1 MARIGGRK
9 LSDGVPDGATLPEGI
24 EVDDA
29 AAYFGVVDSSDV
41 LQQMMSMDSKQALSK
56 ALEHLADIILR
67 PGEFDF
73 EAASDRLQCE
83 GGEIYFLIFGH
94 LNLMALPDPLLQ
106 FAGQPDS
113 TGASNTAHPLATSEV
128 IEALT
133 PLFDP
138 MQFLKMLA
146 IAYATGGDSEVNRY
160 FESIERLM
168 SNPSGNVEMMQT
180 MAEELRGSLD
190 VAGHALPMA
199 IFASEQAQP
208 AEIEMGTSMER
219 NEPASTSPPKPE
231 PQPEP
236 AVQAPTPEPVT
247 ESVPLPSESVP
258 LPSQPVAL
266 PSESVPLP
274 SDSVPLP
281 SQDEP
286 VEEGGFKNEVE
297 VDFAAQ
303 DAFAGAFTS
312 QLVPEPQSSTEP
324 IEQVQDSTDE
334 DTPAPDATHEPL
346 EQPLAEETVEE
357 EWVSDAERF
366 IAADVDDSGSLS
378 VEELAVA
385 ADVTIQEAEELHSA
399 ADTDGDG
406 EVSLSEFVSSEAAQ
420 KMSSLPR
427 PVAPVRKPIQSQQ
440 PPQQPQPVRQQP
452 ASPGVAAPQMGWQQ
466 QPVQQP
472 RQQQPMQQQP
482 MQQQPMMPQQPNMN
496 IQPTIRSGI
505 HCRGCGIGLDPNWR
519 YCPVCGNMNMS
530 AHR

>member
-1 MARIGGRK
+1 M
-9 LSDGVPDGATLPEGI
+9 SEGVPEGATLPEGI

-73 EAASDRLQCE
+73 EAASERLQCE

-106 FAGQPDS
+106 FAGQADS
-113 TGASNTAHPLATSEV
+113 TGAANTAHPLATGDV
-128 IEALT
+128 VQALT

-138 MQFLKMLA
+138 MQFLKILA
-146 IAYATGGDSEVNRY
+146 IAYATGGNTEVDRY
-160 FESIERLM
+160 LQSIESIM
-168 SNPSGNVEMMQT
+168 AAPSDNVEKMQT
-180 MAEELRGSLD
+180 MAEELKSSLD

-199 IFASEQAQP
+199 LFASEQAQP
-208 AEIEMGTSMER
+208 AEIEMGTIIER
-219 NEPASTSPPKPE
+219 RD
-231 PQPEP
+231 PEP
-236 AVQAPTPEPVT
+236 APVPDEPEPTPEVTALEPEAESVPLPT
-247 ESVPLPSESVP
+247 ESVPLPAV
-258 LPSQPVAL
+258 
-266 PSESVPLP
+266 
-274 SDSVPLP
+274 DSVPLP
-281 SQDEP
+281 SQEEP
-286 VEEGGFKNEVE
+286 VEETGFKNEVE
-297 VDFAAQ
+297 VDHAAQ
-303 DAFAGAFTS
+303 DAFAGAFGS
-312 QLVPEPQSSTEP
+312 QLVPEPEVVPEP
-324 IEQVQDSTDE
+324 AEEAVPE
-334 DTPAPDATHEPL
+334 PAEPVVSEPEPL
-346 EQPLAEETVEE
+346 VEEQPEE

-385 ADVTIQEAEELHSA
+385 ANVTIEEAEELHTA

-427 PVAPVRKPIQSQQ
+427 PVAPVRRPIQSQQ
-440 PPQQPQPVRQQP
+440 PAQQQQPQQPVRQQP
-452 ASPGVAAPQMGWQQ
+452 TSPGVAAPQMGWQQ
-466 QPVQQP
+466 PLP
-472 RQQQPMQQQP
+472 QQQPMRQP
-482 MQQQPMMPQQPNMN
+482 MQQPMMPQQPAMN

-519 YCPVCGNMNMS
+519 FCPICGNMNMS

>member
-1 MARIGGRK
+1 M
-9 LSDGVPDGATLPEGI
+9 SEGVPEGATLPDGI

-73 EAASDRLQCE
+73 EAASERLQCE

-94 LNLMALPDPLLQ
+94 LNLMTLPDPLLQ

-113 TGASNTAHPLATSEV
+113 TGAANTAHPLATGDV
-128 IEALT
+128 LQTLT

-138 MQFLKMLA
+138 MQFLKILA
-146 IAYATGGDSEVNRY
+146 IAYATGGNVEVERY
-160 FESIERLM
+160 LQSIESIM
-168 SNPSGNVEMMQT
+168 AAPSDNLEKMQT
-180 MAEELRGSLD
+180 MAEELKSSLD
-190 VAGHALPMA
+190 VAGHALPMPL
-199 IFASEQAQP
+199 FAGEQAQP
-208 AEIEMGTSMER
+208 AEIEMGTIIER
-219 NEPASTSPPKPE
+219 REPEPAPVEPE
-231 PQPEP
+231 PQTDSESVPTPAVAAPEP
-236 AVQAPTPEPVT
+236 EVESVPLPT
-247 ESVPLPSESVP
+247 ESVPLPAV
-258 LPSQPVAL
+258 
-266 PSESVPLP
+266 
-274 SDSVPLP
+274 DSVPLP
-281 SQDEP
+281 SQEEP
-286 VEEGGFKNEVE
+286 LEETGFKNEVE
-297 VDFAAQ
+297 VDHAAR
-303 DAFAGAFTS
+303 DAFAGAFGS
-312 QLVPEPQSSTEP
+312 QLVPEPEVVSEP
-324 IEQVQDSTDE
+324 
-334 DTPAPDATHEPL
+334 
-346 EQPLAEETVEE
+346 AEEVLPEPFEPVVSEPEPVAEEQVEE

-385 ADVTIQEAEELHSA
+385 ANVTIEEAEELHTA

-427 PVAPVRKPIQSQQ
+427 PVAPVRRPIQSQQ
-440 PPQQPQPVRQQP
+440 PAQQQPTQQQPVRQQP
-452 ASPGVAAPQMGWQQ
+452 TSPGVAAPQMGWQQ
-466 QPVQQP
+466 PLP
-472 RQQQPMQQQP
+472 QQQPMRQP
-482 MQQQPMMPQQPNMN
+482 MQQPMMPQQPAMN

-519 YCPVCGNMNMS
+519 FCPICGNMNMS

>member
-1 MARIGGRK
+1 MAKIGESE
-9 LSDGVPDGATLPEGI
+9 LSEGVPEGASLPDGI

-41 LQQMMSMDSKQALSK
+41 LQQMMLMDSKQALSK

-73 EAASDRLQCE
+73 EAASERLQCE

-113 TGASNTAHPLATSEV
+113 TGSANSAHPLATEEV
-128 IEALT
+128 VQALT

-138 MQFLKMLA
+138 MQFLKILA
-146 IAYATGGDSEVNRY
+146 IAYATGGNSEVERY
-160 FESIERLM
+160 LQSIENIM
-168 SNPSGNVEMMQT
+168 ASPSENVASMQT
-180 MAEELRGSLD
+180 MAEELNSSLD

-199 IFASEQAQP
+199 LFASDQAQP
-208 AEIEMGTSMER
+208 AEIEMGAVIER
-219 NEPASTSPPKPE
+219 KAPEPKPAPATPVAAEPEPSVSE
-231 PQPEP
+231 PQVESVPLP
-236 AVQAPTPEPVT
+236 T
-247 ESVPLPSESVP
+247 ESVPLPTESVP
-258 LPSQPVAL
+258 LPAV
-266 PSESVPLP
+266 
-274 SDSVPLP
+274 DSVPLP
-281 SQDEP
+281 AQEEAIEE
-286 VEEGGFKNEVE
+286 VEFKNEVE
-297 VDFAAQ
+297 VDYAAQ
-303 DAFAGAFTS
+303 DAFAGAFGS
-312 QLVPEPQSSTEP
+312 QMVPELEASPEI
-324 IEQVQDSTDE
+324 IEEVSETIPE
-334 DTPAPDATHEPL
+334 PAPVVEEP
-346 EQPLAEETVEE
+346 AEE

-385 ADVTIQEAEELHSA
+385 ANVTLEEAETLHSA
-399 ADTDGDG
+399 ADSDGDG

-440 PPQQPQPVRQQP
+440 PQQPEQPPRQQP
-452 ASPGVAAPQMGWQQ
+452 TSPGVAAPQMGWQQ
-466 QPVQQP
+466 PP
-472 RQQQPMQQQP
+472 PQQQIPQQQIP
-482 MQQQPMMPQQPNMN
+482 QQQPMMPQQPNMN

-519 YCPVCGNMNMS
+519 YCPVCGNMNMN

>member
-1 MARIGGRK
+1 MADDV
-9 LSDGVPDGATLPEGI
+9 LEGATLPEGI

-29 AAYFGVVDSSDV
+29 AAYFGVTDSSDV

-73 EAASDRLQCE
+73 EAASERLQCE

-113 TGASNTAHPLATSEV
+113 SGASNTPHPSASSEI

-138 MQFLKMLA
+138 MQFLKILA
-146 IAYATGGDSEVNRY
+146 IAYATGGQNEVDRY
-160 FESIERLM
+160 HQSIEKM
-168 SNPSGNVEMMQT
+168 MANPSENVEEMKT
-180 MAEELRGSLD
+180 MAEELKSSLD
-190 VAGHALPMA
+190 VAGHALPMSL
-199 IFASEQAQP
+199 FASEQAQP
-208 AEIEMGTSMER
+208 AEIELGTMMVPKQEKSTPPPQQ
-219 NEPASTSPPKPE
+219 EPEKKA
-231 PQPEP
+231 
-236 AVQAPTPEPVT
+236 EPVVESEEIEPVVESVPLPT
-247 ESVPLPSESVP
+247 ESVPLPTASVP
-258 LPSQPVAL
+258 LPSA
-266 PSESVPLP
+266 
-274 SDSVPLP
+274 DSVPLP

-286 VEEGGFKNEVE
+286 EDDTGFKNEVE
-297 VDFAAQ
+297 VQHAAQ
-303 DAFAGAFTS
+303 DAFAGAFGS
-312 QLVPEPQSSTEP
+312 QLVPESKPTAEPDEQEVLSNVEITTESQ
-324 IEQVQDSTDE
+324 EMVQE
-334 DTPAPDATHEPL
+334 LPEI
-346 EQPLAEETVEE
+346 VEE
-357 EWVSDAERF
+357 STQQEWVSDAERF
-366 IAADVDDSGSLS
+366 IAADVDESGSLS

-385 ADVTIQEAEELHSA
+385 ANVTMQEAEELHNA

-427 PVAPVRKPIQSQQ
+427 PVAPIRKPIQAKQS
-440 PPQQPQPVRQQP
+440 PQQQQP
-452 ASPGVAAPQMGWQQ
+452 ARQPPPSPGVAAPQMGWQQ
-466 QPVQQP
+466 PIQQPPVQQ
-472 RQQQPMQQQP
+472 QPVA
-482 MQQQPMMPQQPNMN
+482 PQQPSMN

>member
-1 MARIGGRK
+1 M
-9 LSDGVPDGATLPEGI
+9 SEGVPEGASLPDGI

-41 LQQMMSMDSKQALSK
+41 LQQMMLMDSKQALSK

-73 EAASDRLQCE
+73 EAASERLQCE

-94 LNLMALPDPLLQ
+94 LNLMALPDPMLQ

-113 TGASNTAHPLATSEV
+113 TGSANSAHPLATEEV
-128 IEALT
+128 VQALT

-138 MQFLKMLA
+138 MQFLKILA
-146 IAYATGGDSEVNRY
+146 IAYATGGNSEVERY
-160 FESIERLM
+160 LQSIENIM
-168 SNPSGNVEMMQT
+168 ASPSENVASMQT
-180 MAEELRGSLD
+180 MAEELNSSLD

-199 IFASEQAQP
+199 LFASDQAQP
-208 AEIEMGTSMER
+208 AEIEMGAVIER
-219 NEPASTSPPKPE
+219 KAPEPKPAPATPVAAEPEPSVSE
-231 PQPEP
+231 PQVESVPLP
-236 AVQAPTPEPVT
+236 T
-247 ESVPLPSESVP
+247 ESVPLPTESVP
-258 LPSQPVAL
+258 LPAV
-266 PSESVPLP
+266 
-274 SDSVPLP
+274 DSVPLP
-281 SQDEP
+281 AQEEAIEE
-286 VEEGGFKNEVE
+286 VEFKNEVE
-297 VDFAAQ
+297 VDYAAQ
-303 DAFAGAFTS
+303 DAFAGAFGS
-312 QLVPEPQSSTEP
+312 QMVPELEASPEI
-324 IEQVQDSTDE
+324 IEEVSETIPE
-334 DTPAPDATHEPL
+334 PAPVVEEP
-346 EQPLAEETVEE
+346 AEE

-385 ADVTIQEAEELHSA
+385 ANVTLEEAETLHSA
-399 ADTDGDG
+399 ADSDGDG

-440 PPQQPQPVRQQP
+440 PQQPEQPPRQQP
-452 ASPGVAAPQMGWQQ
+452 TSPGVAAPQMGWQQ
-466 QPVQQP
+466 PP
-472 RQQQPMQQQP
+472 PQQQIPQQQIP
-482 MQQQPMMPQQPNMN
+482 QQQPMMPQQPNMN

-519 YCPVCGNMNMS
+519 YCPVCGNMNMN

>member
-1 MARIGGRK
+1 M
-9 LSDGVPDGATLPEGI
+9 SEGVPEGASLPDGI
-24 EVDDA
+24 EVDDT

-41 LQQMMSMDSKQALSK
+41 LQQMMSMDSKKALSK

-73 EAASDRLQCE
+73 EAASERLQCE

-113 TGASNTAHPLATSEV
+113 TGAANTAHPLATEDV
-128 IEALT
+128 VQTLT

-138 MQFLKMLA
+138 MQFLKILA
-146 IAYATGGDSEVNRY
+146 IAYATGGTTEVERY
-160 FESIERLM
+160 MQSIESIM
-168 SNPSGNVEMMQT
+168 AAPSDNVEKMQT
-180 MAEELRGSLD
+180 IAEELKSSLD
-190 VAGHALPMA
+190 VAGHALPMPL
-199 IFASEQAQP
+199 FASDQAQP
-208 AEIEMGTSMER
+208 AEIEMGTIIER
-219 NEPASTSPPKPE
+219 REPEPAPAPAEPE
-231 PQPEP
+231 VISQPEP
-236 AVQAPTPEPVT
+236 TLEVAAPEPEVESVPLPT
-247 ESVPLPSESVP
+247 ESVPLPAV
-258 LPSQPVAL
+258 
-266 PSESVPLP
+266 
-274 SDSVPLP
+274 DSVPLP

-286 VEEGGFKNEVE
+286 VEETGFKNEVE
-297 VDFAAQ
+297 VDHAAQ
-303 DAFAGAFTS
+303 DAFAGAFGS
-312 QLVPEPQSSTEP
+312 QLVPEPEVVPEPVEEVIPEPVEP
-324 IEQVQDSTDE
+324 IVSESQPVVE
-334 DTPAPDATHEPL
+334 
-346 EQPLAEETVEE
+346 EQPEE

-385 ADVTIQEAEELHSA
+385 ANVTIEEAEELHTA

-427 PVAPVRKPIQSQQ
+427 PVAPVRRPIQSQKPTQ
-440 PPQQPQPVRQQP
+440 QQPTRQQP
-452 ASPGVAAPQMGWQQ
+452 TSPGVAAPQMGWQQ
-466 QPVQQP
+466 PLP
-472 RQQQPMQQQP
+472 QQQPMRQP
-482 MQQQPMMPQQPNMN
+482 MQQPMMPQQQTMN

-519 YCPVCGNMNMS
+519 FCPICGNMNMS

>member
-1 MARIGGRK
+1 MAKTGERS
-9 LSDGVPDGATLPEGI
+9 LSDGVPEGATLPEGI

-29 AAYFGVVDSSDV
+29 AAYFGVVASSDV
-41 LQQMMSMDSKQALSK
+41 LEQMMSMEPKQALSK
-56 ALEHLADIILR
+56 ALEHLADIVLR

-73 EAASDRLQCE
+73 EAASERLQCE

-113 TGASNTAHPLATSEV
+113 TGAENTAHPLATPDV
-128 IEALT
+128 IEALS

-138 MQFLKMLA
+138 MQFLKILA
-146 IAYATGGDSEVNRY
+146 IAYATGGNTEVERY
-160 FESIERLM
+160 LQSIDDLM
-168 SNPSGNVEMMQT
+168 SKPSGNVEKMKT
-180 MAEELRGSLD
+180 MAEELKNSLD
-190 VAGHALPMA
+190 VAGHALPMPL
-199 IFASEQAQP
+199 FASEQAQP
-208 AEIEMGTSMER
+208 AEIEMGAVVERMESQPTP
-219 NEPASTSPPKPE
+219 PA
-231 PQPEP
+231 
-236 AVQAPTPEPVT
+236 PEPVPVEKVSLPEPKT
-247 ESVPLPSESVP
+247 ESVPLPTESVPIPSESVP
-258 LPSQPVAL
+258 LPSL
-266 PSESVPLP
+266 GSVPLP
-274 SDSVPLP
+274 N
-281 SQDEP
+281 Q
-286 VEEGGFKNEVE
+286 EEEIAQETGFKNEME
-297 VDFAAQ
+297 VDYAAQ
-303 DAFAGAFTS
+303 DAFAGAFGS
-312 QLVPEPQSSTEP
+312 QLVPEAQDAPESIASDHKAIPESHEEVEALTPEVVEEVPSDP
-324 IEQVQDSTDE
+324 IPLVE
-334 DTPAPDATHEPL
+334 DAP
-346 EQPLAEETVEE
+346 EE

-385 ADVTIQEAEELHSA
+385 AKVSIQEAEELHQA

-440 PPQQPQPVRQQP
+440 QQPVQPQQTRQQP
-452 ASPGVAAPQMGWQQ
+452 NSPGVAAPQMGWQQ
-466 QPVQQP
+466 PI
-472 RQQQPMQQQP
+472 QQQQV
-482 MQQQPMMPQQPNMN
+482 MPQQPTMN

>member
-1 MARIGGRK
+1 M
-9 LSDGVPDGATLPEGI
+9 SEGVPEGASLPDGI
-24 EVDDA
+24 EVDDT

-73 EAASDRLQCE
+73 EAASERLQCE

-113 TGASNTAHPLATSEV
+113 TGAANTAHPLATEDV
-128 IEALT
+128 VQTLT

-138 MQFLKMLA
+138 MQFLKILA
-146 IAYATGGDSEVNRY
+146 IAYATGGNAEVERY
-160 FESIERLM
+160 LQSIESIM
-168 SNPSGNVEMMQT
+168 VTPSDNVEKMQT
-180 MAEELRGSLD
+180 MAEELKSSLD
-190 VAGHALPMA
+190 VAGHALPMPL
-199 IFASEQAQP
+199 FASDQAQP
-208 AEIEMGTSMER
+208 AEIEMGTIIER
-219 NEPASTSPPKPE
+219 REPEPAPAPAEPE
-231 PQPEP
+231 VISQPEP
-236 AVQAPTPEPVT
+236 TPEVAVPEPEVESVPLPT
-247 ESVPLPSESVP
+247 ESVPLPAV
-258 LPSQPVAL
+258 
-266 PSESVPLP
+266 
-274 SDSVPLP
+274 DSVPLP

-286 VEEGGFKNEVE
+286 VEETGFKNEVE
-297 VDFAAQ
+297 VDHAAQ
-303 DAFAGAFTS
+303 DAFAGAFGS
-312 QLVPEPQSSTEP
+312 QLVPEPEVVPEPVEP
-324 IEQVQDSTDE
+324 IVSES
-334 DTPAPDATHEPL
+334 EPVVE
-346 EQPLAEETVEE
+346 EQPEE

-385 ADVTIQEAEELHSA
+385 ANVTIEEAEELHTA

-427 PVAPVRKPIQSQQ
+427 PVAPVRRPIQSQK
-440 PPQQPQPVRQQP
+440 PTQQPARQQP
-452 ASPGVAAPQMGWQQ
+452 TSPGVAAPQMGWQQ
-466 QPVQQP
+466 PLP
-472 RQQQPMQQQP
+472 QQQPMRQP
-482 MQQQPMMPQQPNMN
+482 MQQPMMPQQPTMN

-519 YCPVCGNMNMS
+519 FCPICGNMNMS

>member
-1 MARIGGRK
+1 MAKIGESD
-9 LSDGVPDGATLPEGI
+9 LSDGVPDGASLPDGI

-73 EAASDRLQCE
+73 EAASERLQCE

-113 TGASNTAHPLATSEV
+113 TGSANSAHPLATEDV
-128 IEALT
+128 VQALS

-138 MQFLKMLA
+138 MQFLKILA
-146 IAYATGGDSEVNRY
+146 IAYATGGNTEVERY
-160 FESIERLM
+160 LQSIENIM
-168 SNPSGNVEMMQT
+168 ATPSDNVASMQT
-180 MAEELRGSLD
+180 MAEELKSSLD

-199 IFASEQAQP
+199 LFASDQAQP
-208 AEIEMGTSMER
+208 AEIEMGAVIER
-219 NEPASTSPPKPE
+219 KAPE
-231 PQPEP
+231 PE
-236 AVQAPTPEPVT
+236 PEPVPVTPVATEPEPSVPEHKVESVPLPT
-247 ESVPLPSESVP
+247 ESVPLPTESVP
-258 LPSQPVAL
+258 LPAV
-266 PSESVPLP
+266 
-274 SDSVPLP
+274 DSVPLP
-281 SQDEP
+281 AQQELI
-286 VEEGGFKNEVE
+286 EETEFKNEVE
-297 VDFAAQ
+297 VDHAAQ
-303 DAFAGAFTS
+303 DAFAGAFGS
-312 QLVPEPQSSTEP
+312 QMVPETQTSPEIIEEIPETIPESVPAVEEP
-324 IEQVQDSTDE
+324 
-334 DTPAPDATHEPL
+334 A
-346 EQPLAEETVEE
+346 EE

-385 ADVTIQEAEELHSA
+385 ANVSLEEAESLHSA
-399 ADTDGDG
+399 ADSDGDG
-406 EVSLSEFVSSEAAQ
+406 EVSLSEFVSSDAAQ

-427 PVAPVRKPIQSQQ
+427 PIAPVRKPIQSQQ
-440 PPQQPQPVRQQP
+440 PQQPEQPPRQQP
-452 ASPGVAAPQMGWQQ
+452 TSPGVAAPQMGWQQ
-466 QPVQQP
+466 SPP
-472 RQQQPMQQQP
+472 QQQIPQQHIP
-482 MQQQPMMPQQPNMN
+482 QQQPMMPQQPNMN

-519 YCPVCGNMNMS
+519 YCPICGNMNMS